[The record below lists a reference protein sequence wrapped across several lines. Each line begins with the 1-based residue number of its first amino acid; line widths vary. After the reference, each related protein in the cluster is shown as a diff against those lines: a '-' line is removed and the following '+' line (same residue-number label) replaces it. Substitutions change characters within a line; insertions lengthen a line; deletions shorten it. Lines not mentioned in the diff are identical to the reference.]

1 MALITSESVS
11 SSSSSSSSTNY
22 WRNDVFI
29 SYRGAD
35 TRYNFT
41 DHLYSNLQQKG
52 IKTFMDTDYKRGE
65 ELGPRL
71 LNEIEESKISIIV
84 FSENFGSS
92 SWCLEE
98 LVHILHCKRSRQQT
112 VLPIFYKVDPS
123 HVRNQV
129 GSFGDAF
136 VYLERKFSN
145 DMQKVMRWRKA
156 LTEAANLNGWLL
168 NDGSESKLI
177 NDIVEEISLQVLN
190 RTYLHVAK
198 YPVGIESRLQDMGEL
213 LGVGVNDVRMVG
225 ILGIRGIG
233 KTTIAKAVYNSIAH
247 QFEGSCFL
255 ENVRENSAAPRGLLQ
270 LQKTL
275 LYEILGGKELE
286 VTSVDKGINV
296 IKQRLSHKKVL
307 LMFDDV
313 DQLDQLNKL
322 VGRSDWLGL
331 GSRIIITTRHKHLLT
346 SHQVD
351 LTYEVKELDTYE
363 ASELFSYNA
372 FPEKG
377 LPDDYK
383 NLAVSLVDY
392 AKGIPLALTVTGSL
406 LCGRSV
412 DEWQAVL
419 DCYRRAPALDTDEIL
434 KITKNALEHPEVSM
448 ETALVRIEEEHVQMH
463 DLQEEMHIETA
474 RQDVRE
480 DVNIGTIGIQRQESL
495 PEQPDEIRSGAKS
508 FVSKVFSAEWMF
520 LIVSLMLEI
529 FSAICDQLS
538 SPRKPLYAL
547 FGMGLAIMALAT
559 CIWEFIHKGRR
570 GNVQFGKCGILL
582 WWFYCPSSGTLFGTF
597 PEICGLIYAI
607 TQWASSMV
615 QFVCVLRHK
624 DNPFKVNILP
634 VFFLLCLVVSKLI
647 QNARGRTRE
656 ETSEMELESIAV
668 DP

>member
-1 MALITSESVS
+1 
-11 SSSSSSSSTNY
+11 
-22 WRNDVFI
+22 
-29 SYRGAD
+29 
-35 TRYNFT
+35 
-41 DHLYSNLQQKG
+41 
-52 IKTFMDTDYKRGE
+52 MDTDYKRGE
-65 ELGPRL
+65 ELGPGL

-98 LVHILHCKRSRQQT
+98 LVHILRCKRSRQQM
-112 VLPIFYKVDPS
+112 VLPIFYKVEPS
-123 HVRNQV
+123 DVRKQV
-129 GSFGDAF
+129 GTFGEAF
-136 VYLERKFSN
+136 VYHERKSSN
-145 DMQKVMRWRKA
+145 DMERVMRWRKA
-156 LTEAANLNGWLL
+156 LTEAANLPGWILK
-168 NDGSESKLI
+168 DGSESKLI

-198 YPVGIESRLQDMGEL
+198 YPVGIEYRFQDMGEL

-225 ILGIRGIG
+225 ILGISGIG
-233 KTTIAKAVYNSIAH
+233 MTTIAKASYNSIAKAIYNSIAH

-275 LYEILGGKELE
+275 L
-286 VTSVDKGINV
+286 N
-296 IKQRLSHKKVL
+296 
-307 LMFDDV
+307 
-313 DQLDQLNKL
+313 
-322 VGRSDWLGL
+322 RS
-331 GSRIIITTRHKHLLT
+331 S
-346 SHQVD
+346 
-351 LTYEVKELDTYE
+351 
-363 ASELFSYNA
+363 
-372 FPEKG
+372 
-377 LPDDYK
+377 
-383 NLAVSLVDY
+383 
-392 AKGIPLALTVTGSL
+392 
-406 LCGRSV
+406 
-412 DEWQAVL
+412 
-419 DCYRRAPALDTDEIL
+419 
-434 KITKNALEHPEVSM
+434 
-448 ETALVRIEEEHVQMH
+448 
-463 DLQEEMHIETA
+463 
-474 RQDVRE
+474 
-480 DVNIGTIGIQRQESL
+480 
-495 PEQPDEIRSGAKS
+495 AKS

-634 VFFLLCLVVSKLI
+634 VLFLLCLVVSKLI
-647 QNARGRTRE
+647 RNARGRTRE

-668 DP
+668 DS

>member
-65 ELGPRL
+65 ELGPGL

-98 LVHILHCKRSRQQT
+98 LVHILRCKRSRQQM
-112 VLPIFYKVDPS
+112 VLPIFYKVEPS
-123 HVRNQV
+123 DVRKQV
-129 GSFGDAF
+129 GTFGEAF
-136 VYLERKFSN
+136 VYHERKFSN
-145 DMQKVMRWRKA
+145 DTEKVTRWRKA
-156 LTEAANLNGWLL
+156 LTEAANLHGWLL
-168 NDGSESKLI
+168 KDGSESKLI

-190 RTYLHVAK
+190 HTYLHVAK
-198 YPVGIESRLQDMGEL
+198 YPVGIESRLQYMGEL

-225 ILGIRGIG
+225 IWGIRGIG

-363 ASELFSYNA
+363 ASELFSYHA

-434 KITKNALEHPEVSM
+434 QITKYALEHPEVSM
-448 ETALVRIEEEHVQMH
+448 ETAPVRIEEEHVLMH

-474 RQDVRE
+474 QQDVRE

-495 PEQPDEIRSGAKS
+495 PEQPDEIRSSAKS

-624 DNPFKVNILP
+624 DNPFKVNI
-634 VFFLLCLVVSKLI
+634 FTQLV
-647 QNARGRTRE
+647 
-656 ETSEMELESIAV
+656 
-668 DP
+668 